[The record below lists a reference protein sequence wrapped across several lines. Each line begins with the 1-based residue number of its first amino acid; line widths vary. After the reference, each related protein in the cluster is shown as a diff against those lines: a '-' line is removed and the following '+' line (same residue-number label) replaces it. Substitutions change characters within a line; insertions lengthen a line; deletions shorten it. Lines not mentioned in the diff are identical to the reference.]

1 MLIKK
6 IPTRF
11 VFAFV
16 FFNGVMFGLIPYIAQ
31 QSEVEGS
38 QFQTALEGLQAIKW
52 MFSAPACQINNF
64 CYTVEGDAKVGS
76 FVTSK
81 PVGTLLEK
89 YTEVITDKKSIT
101 VSGDLASNH
110 KPGEMVFLYKAHSGK
125 KNQLCI
131 GDFDCYSI
139 PTDTK

>member
-52 MFSAPACQINNF
+52 MFSSPACQINNF
-64 CYTVEGDAKVGS
+64 CYTMNDS
-76 FVTSK
+76 
-81 PVGTLLEK
+81 
-89 YTEVITDKKSIT
+89 
-101 VSGDLASNH
+101 H
-110 KPGEMVFLYKAHSGK
+110 
-125 KNQLCI
+125 
-131 GDFDCYSI
+131 
-139 PTDTK
+139 

>member
-52 MFSAPACQINNF
+52 MFSAPACQ
-64 CYTVEGDAKVGS
+64 VEGDAQVGS

>member
-1 MLIKK
+1 MFKK
-6 IPTRF
+6 IQIRY

-16 FFNGVMFGLIPYIAQ
+16 FFNGFMFGLVPYVAQ

-38 QFQTALEGLQAIKW
+38 QIQTAFEGLQAIKW
-52 MFSAPACQINNF
+52 MITAPACQINNF
-64 CYTVEGDAKVGS
+64 CYSVDADAKIGS

-89 YTEVITDKKSIT
+89 YTEVITDKRTIT
-101 VSGDLASNH
+101 VSGQIAVNH
-110 KPGEMVFLYKAHSGK
+110 KPGDMVFVYKAHSGK

-131 GDFDCYSI
+131 GDLDCYSI
-139 PTDTK
+139 PTDTE